1 MKRDPAFDLAVVGG
15 GIMGCTLALHA
26 ARAGMRVVLFERG
39 RLCGEASSRNAGGLT
54 MSDKG
59 PELLPYALRGR
70 AIRETEPEWQ
80 AVDTGYRKTG
90 GLLLAFTDEE
100 AEELEGTARVRRDAG
115 APVELVSAGRAR
127 EIEPGLSSNV
137 KLATYC
143 ALDGFADSTLT
154 GLVFRTALR
163 EIGVHVYE
171 PVEVTRIER
180 EGSGFVVLTAG
191 KDFVAAN
198 RIALAGGVWLPAMAR
213 WFGIELPIVCDIKQQ
228 IVTERMPPIV
238 RTIIRAANRRLSLKQ
253 TQSGALV
260 MGGGWGGVGSL
271 EDNRFELLADNIV
284 GHLRM
289 AHMAIPAV
297 ARARVAR
304 SWIGLEAVI
313 RDRKPVAG
321 PLTGVENAFIIG
333 AVWGGYTIGPY
344 MARLLGDLI
353 MGREPELP
361 LYDPARLYPPSSPD
375 RRRQQPPVQPDRGL
389 MTGLP
394 SVGSFERG
402 STMTG
407 ISGNI
412 TEKNR

>member
-1 MKRDPAFDLAVVGG
+1 VKSGSAFDLAVVGG

-70 AIRETEPEWQ
+70 ALRETAPEWQ
-80 AVDTGYRKTG
+80 AVDTGYRQTG

-100 AEELEGTARVRRDAG
+100 AEGLETTARLRRDAG
-115 APVELVSAGRAR
+115 APVELISAARAR
-127 EIEPGLSSNV
+127 QIEPGLSSAV

-163 EIGVHVYE
+163 DAGVHVRE
-171 PVEVTRIER
+171 PVEVRRVER
-180 EGSGFVVLTAG
+180 KGSGFVVITEGDEL
-191 KDFVAAN
+191 VSAN

-228 IVTERMPPIV
+228 IVTERMPPII

-253 TQSGALV
+253 TRSGALV
-260 MGGGWGGVGSL
+260 MGGGWSGVGSFD
-271 EDNRFELLADNIV
+271 ENRFELLAENIV

-297 ARARVAR
+297 AGARVAR
-304 SWIGLEAVI
+304 TWIGLEAVI
-313 RDRKPVAG
+313 SDRKPVAG

-333 AVWGGYTIGPY
+333 AVWGGYTIGPF

-353 MGREPELP
+353 LGREPELP
-361 LYDPARLYPPSSPD
+361 LYDPARLYPQSSPD
-375 RRRQQPPVQPDRGL
+375 RRHQPPLQ
-389 MTGLP
+389 
-394 SVGSFERG
+394 SAAAQ
-402 STMTG
+402 
-407 ISGNI
+407 
-412 TEKNR
+412 